1 MKRIEGI
8 RQSNMP
14 KGHMRRKGLGIMA
27 HHSLPLSFFTSRE
40 AAGEMQ
46 NLRDHDSCPC

>member
-1 MKRIEGI
+1 MKRTEGT
-8 RQSNMP
+8 RQSYMP
-14 KGHMRRKGLGIMA
+14 KGQMRRKGLGIMA
-27 HHSLPLSFFTSRE
+27 HHSLPLLFLTSRE

>member
-1 MKRIEGI
+1 MMKRIEGI

-14 KGHMRRKGLGIMA
+14 KGQMRRKGLGIMA
-27 HHSLPLSFFTSRE
+27 HHSLPLFFTSRE